1 MSWPVT
7 TKDRMLNGQPITHFS
22 LHNAF
27 PGTTGA
33 GELSGGAPAYARKA
47 VTVNSSTGG
56 IRSLNASVTFDV
68 ATGSTVRFAGA
79 WDGSTFVG
87 YFANGGATPKNF
99 IAYPSTA
106 LLGCVSHGFS
116 DTTKVTFVYG
126 TAPAGT
132 ATGTTYFVRDATT
145 DSFKLAATAGGVA
158 IDLTGA
164 ASAGCFIVAIREDAY
179 VLQDTHQVA
188 TTSIV
193 WPD

>member
-7 TKDRMLNGQPITHFS
+7 TKDNMLNGQPFTQFS
-22 LHNAF
+22 AHNAF

-33 GELSGGAPAYARKA
+33 GELSGGAPAYARKN

-56 IRSLNASVTFDV
+56 IRSLNASINFDV
-68 ATGSTVRFAGA
+68 AAGSTVRFIGGWNGA
-79 WDGSTFVG
+79 TFAG

-99 IAYPSTA
+99 VAIASTD
-106 LLGCVSHGFS
+106 LIYCPSHGYA
-116 DTTKVTFVYG
+116 DTNKVVFVYG
-126 TAPAGT
+126 TAPTGT
-132 ATGTTYFVRDATT
+132 VAGTTYFVRDSTADT
-145 DSFKLAATAGGVA
+145 FKLAATAGGVA

-179 VLQDTHQVA
+179 VSQDTHTVA
-188 TTSIV
+188 TTTIV